1 MFGNSIGPEGL
12 GLNQQYDGSKGGD
25 NFGLKNNSFHF
36 LIKTNLLQ
44 IEMQFIVCANINK
57 GKII

>member
-12 GLNQQYDGSKGGD
+12 VVNQQYDSSNGGD
-25 NFGLKNNSFHF
+25 NFGLKNISFHF

-44 IEMQFIVCANINK
+44 IEMQLRHA
-57 GKII
+57 

>member
-12 GLNQQYDGSKGGD
+12 VVNQQYDSSNGGD
-25 NFGLKNNSFHF
+25 NFGMKNISFHF

-44 IEMQFIVCANINK
+44 IEMQLIGCANINK
-57 GKII
+57 GNII